1 MDAKGYLLLIN
12 IIVGL
17 VILAGLAVTI
27 IGIVKKK
34 QLLIA
39 IGVLIALLPTI
50 IKYFI

>member
-1 MDAKGYLLLIN
+1 MDAKGYFLLIN

-17 VILAGLAVTI
+17 IILSGLAITI

-39 IGVLIALLPTI
+39 VGVLVALLPTI